1 MSDNAGYVQIPPD
14 STGKLIDTT
23 ELTRSDSNVV
33 ERQRLSIGSSD
44 GTLIEAKG
52 GAMPVY
58 SDELA
63 LLLKALIVRLDL
75 LNAMIDSTYTPPDQ
89 LYR

>member
-1 MSDNAGYVQIPPD
+1 MSDNAGYVQVPPD
-14 STGKLIDTT
+14 STGKLIDTS
-23 ELTRSDSNVV
+23 ELTRSDSSVV

-44 GTLIEAKG
+44 GSLIEAK
-52 GAMPVY
+52 ANALPVY

-63 LLLKALIVRLDL
+63 LLLKAVIVRLDL
-75 LNAMIDSTYTPPDQ
+75 LNAMIDRRYSPPDE